1 MIRNTLLTFAKPI
14 LAAAALLALTGGLA
28 PKATAGT
35 ISLSLSGMC
44 GTDFDCVRDGYY
56 QAGAAGL
63 YIGNYNSLSVN
74 SVRSERH
81 NWIWEDMLMEIDD
94 TTGDATI
101 TGSMV
106 SAFSD
111 PSNQRF
117 GTTLGVNIALTGMSF
132 VGDAFS
138 QATPYDDMVED
149 LIVNGD
155 LGNFVNTQGIDALQW
170 DSLEMSFTH
179 EAGFNRPGDEP
190 NEIDWLGN
198 VDDDIPLTGW
208 QGMADTRHHCNG
220 CVAELEMRDDGNGG
234 KEIHFGAWFGNPT
247 GDSKYNFA
255 DTKTK
260 AILLDEPPAQV
271 PEPSF
276 VLGMLAMVG
285 LGAWSKQQK
294 RAD

>member
-1 MIRNTLLTFAKPI
+1 MTRITLLTLTKPLI
-14 LAAAALLALTGGLA
+14 AAAALFALAGGFA
-28 PKATAGT
+28 PNATAGT
-35 ISLSLSGMC
+35 IRLSLSGMC

-56 QAGAAGL
+56 QAGASGL
-63 YIGNYNSLSVN
+63 YIGNYNNLSVA
-74 SVRSERH
+74 SVQDEKH
-81 NWIWEDMLMEIDD
+81 NWIWEDMLLEIDD

-111 PSNQRF
+111 PGNQRF
-117 GTTLGVNIALTGMSF
+117 GTTLGVNIELTDLSF

-138 QATPYDDMVED
+138 QTTPYEDMVED
-149 LIVNGD
+149 LIVNGN
-155 LGNFVNTQGIDALQW
+155 LGNFVNTQGIDSLQW
-170 DSLEMSFTH
+170 GSLEMSFTH

-190 NEIDWLGN
+190 NEIDWLGGSN
-198 VDDDIPLTGW
+198 DDIPLTGW

-220 CVAELEMRDDGNGG
+220 CVAELEMRNDGNGG

-247 GDSKYNFA
+247 GDYKYNFA

-260 AILLDEPPAQV
+260 AVLLEEPTATV

-276 VLGMLAMVG
+276 VLGMLAMLG
-285 LGAWSKQQK
+285 LGAWSKKQK
-294 RAD
+294 RVD